1 MTISSS
7 ATSSQIIHNLAQAE
21 RDIETLRRNAQA
33 ATYKPSSQSVS
44 TGSLQLSIH
53 KGYMQEITNNGAHTL
68 LPPIE
73 TGEMLAVVTNGAS
86 AGAVTTSAFTHVD
99 GTFTTTN
106 GDKFLVRIP
115 VVGTVSYA
123 NITALQ

>member
-7 ATSSQIIHNLAQAE
+7 ATPSQVIHNLAQAE
-21 RDIETLRRNAQA
+21 RNIETLQRNAQA
-33 ATYKPSSQSVS
+33 PTYKPYSQSIS

-53 KGYMQEITNNGAHTL
+53 KGYMQEITNNGSHTL

-73 TGEMLAVVTNGAS
+73 TGEMLAVVTNGVG
-86 AGAVTTSAFTHVD
+86 GATITTSAFTHVD
-99 GTFTTTN
+99 GAFTTTN
-106 GDKFLVRIP
+106 GDKFLVR
-115 VVGTVSYA
+115 VTVFGTVSYA